1 VSWYHR
7 QFWEAAGAWLFEM
20 AEGGEGIK
28 QQRHRELA
36 DYFAGRWAGVSKPY
50 SDPRGLKWKDV
61 GSTKPSTGVE
71 LEYPRLAA
79 ALEKEAEK
87 EVHFKTEEWRQLQVP
102 RLECDSFIQVG
113 QTFFEPADGLK
124 KCVQR
129 FFRGEAAADR
139 QVATQDLVLEGNLF
153 DPDQAYTLNT
163 RRAHELVRH
172 LIRSRQIDRAVHEL
186 TSPEYIAAKFALR
199 DGAELMREYAEA
211 IKVFGDSSLPHA
223 AEAAE
228 TLRKCMATVGSFLK
242 LLEQQPPMM
251 ALQMCSQQ
259 PDQHPLCLAARA
271 YLAGR
276 RRRVVTW
283 VNKHQA
289 LDPCQLEIREH
300 AKAVNSVAYFPD
312 GERLAS
318 ASDDGTVKVFSTVSG
333 EVLLEL
339 PGHEGGAKCV
349 TVSPDGKTLASG
361 GKDGAVKVWD
371 AKTGKCESTLTG
383 HNGYVPAFPCSA
395 CSQSRGVCSL
405 FSDTQGCQLRR
416 V

>member
-1 VSWYHR
+1 
-7 QFWEAAGAWLFEM
+7 M
-20 AEGGEGIK
+20 
-28 QQRHRELA
+28 
-36 DYFAGRWAGVSKPY
+36 
-50 SDPRGLKWKDV
+50 
-61 GSTKPSTGVE
+61 
-71 LEYPRLAA
+71 
-79 ALEKEAEK
+79 
-87 EVHFKTEEWRQLQVP
+87 
-102 RLECDSFIQVG
+102 
-113 QTFFEPADGLK
+113 
-124 KCVQR
+124 
-129 FFRGEAAADR
+129 
-139 QVATQDLVLEGNLF
+139 
-153 DPDQAYTLNT
+153 
-163 RRAHELVRH
+163 
-172 LIRSRQIDRAVHEL
+172 
-186 TSPEYIAAKFALR
+186 
-199 DGAELMREYAEA
+199 
-211 IKVFGDSSLPHA
+211 PHA

-228 TLRKCMATVGSFLK
+228 TLRKCRATVGSFLK

-361 GKDGAVKVWD
+361 GEDGAVKVWD
-371 AKTGKCESTLTG
+371 AKTGQCEATVDCGAEVRSVGFAPCGSKIAAACGNDVKILKSQGSGSAGTFVCESTLTG
-383 HNGYVPAFPCSA
+383 HTGYVPAFPCYA

-405 FSDTQGCQLRR
+405 SSDEQVGLLRR

>member
-1 VSWYHR
+1 
-7 QFWEAAGAWLFEM
+7 M
-20 AEGGEGIK
+20 
-28 QQRHRELA
+28 
-36 DYFAGRWAGVSKPY
+36 
-50 SDPRGLKWKDV
+50 
-61 GSTKPSTGVE
+61 
-71 LEYPRLAA
+71 
-79 ALEKEAEK
+79 
-87 EVHFKTEEWRQLQVP
+87 
-102 RLECDSFIQVG
+102 
-113 QTFFEPADGLK
+113 
-124 KCVQR
+124 
-129 FFRGEAAADR
+129 
-139 QVATQDLVLEGNLF
+139 VLEGNLF

-172 LIRSRQIDRAVHEL
+172 LIRGRQIDRAVHEL

-300 AKAVNSVAYFPD
+300 ADAVNSVAYFPD

-361 GKDGAVKVWD
+361 GEKDKAVKVWD
-371 AKTGKCESTLTG
+371 AKTGQCEATVDCGAEVRSVGFAPCGSKIAAACGEDVKILKSQGSGSVGTFVCESTLTG
-383 HNGYVPAFPCSA
+383 KSG
-395 CSQSRGVCSL
+395 R
-405 FSDTQGCQLRR
+405 
-416 V
+416 

>member
-1 VSWYHR
+1 MCIR
-7 QFWEAAGAWLFEM
+7 
-20 AEGGEGIK
+20 
-28 QQRHRELA
+28 
-36 DYFAGRWAGVSKPY
+36 
-50 SDPRGLKWKDV
+50 
-61 GSTKPSTGVE
+61 
-71 LEYPRLAA
+71 
-79 ALEKEAEK
+79 
-87 EVHFKTEEWRQLQVP
+87 
-102 RLECDSFIQVG
+102 
-113 QTFFEPADGLK
+113 
-124 KCVQR
+124 
-129 FFRGEAAADR
+129 DR
-139 QVATQDLVLEGNLF
+139 
-153 DPDQAYTLNT
+153 AYKLNT

-172 LIRSRQIDRAVHEL
+172 LIRGRQIDRAVHEL

-211 IKVFGDSSLPHA
+211 IEVFGKSSLPHA

-361 GKDGAVKVWD
+361 GEKDKAVKVW
-371 AKTGKCESTLTG
+371 AVSYT
-383 HNGYVPAFPCSA
+383 H
-395 CSQSRGVCSL
+395 
-405 FSDTQGCQLRR
+405 LRAHET
-416 V
+416 